1 VDWIGRMPWIVLD
14 GESW

>member
-1 VDWIGRMPWIVLD
+1 VLD